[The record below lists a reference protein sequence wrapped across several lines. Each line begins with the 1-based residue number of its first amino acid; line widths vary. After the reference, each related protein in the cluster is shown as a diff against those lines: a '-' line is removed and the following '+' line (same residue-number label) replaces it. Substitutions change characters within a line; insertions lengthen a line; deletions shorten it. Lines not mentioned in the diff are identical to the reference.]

1 MIVDWMAG
9 RGCRGR
15 GGGGG
20 GEGGIFRLLDE
31 AVEVRG
37 RRSVAATSG

>member
-31 AVEVRG
+31 AVEG
-37 RRSVAATSG
+37 EGGVA